1 MNNKNGNGRSLPLLI
16 IAALGVVFG
25 DIGTSPL
32 YALKLSVE
40 ATQGSGASITSSV
53 LGVLSL
59 ITWALIIVVSIK
71 YILIIM
77 RADNHGEGGVFAL
90 TALLLRKI
98 EKKSKTSKTR
108 WFVIILGTLGAALF
122 FGDSLITPA
131 ISVLSAVE
139 GLKVVSP
146 ELSKYVIYIS
156 IALVSILFAIEKFGT
171 TKIGTFFGPIMLV
184 WFATIGYLG
193 LLEIIDKP
201 SILRALDPAYGVNFL
216 LNHKGVS
223 VAILGTIVLA
233 ITGGE
238 ALYSDMG
245 HFGRS
250 PIKFSWFLI
259 VFPALLLNYF
269 GQGALL
275 IADPK
280 AIDNPFYRLAPDWAL
295 IPFIILAST
304 ATIIASQAVIS
315 GVFSI
320 TSQAVQL
327 GYIPRL
333 RIKHTSDKEYG
344 EVYLSKINLFLFLGV
359 VLLILGFKNSENLS
373 HAYGISVT
381 GAMLVDTILATFLL
395 ITVRKWNKLI
405 FIPLFLGLLIID
417 VVFLSSNLIK
427 FFDGGWLPI
436 VIAIGLLTIM
446 LSWITGR
453 DRMLAARWEGS
464 VKLNKFL
471 SELKT
476 RKIKRVP
483 GTAIFFVPN
492 LSVVPMAMLHN
503 LEHNK
508 ILHKRIVC
516 MHLRFE
522 NFPKLRNDERL
533 IVKNLGSNFYTIVV
547 RYGFQEEPNIPRVL
561 ALLRANEFKFNMGET
576 SFFVG
581 KVKVI
586 AKDSSIVTRLFIFM
600 HRIMMGAT
608 EYYKIPKER
617 TVELGGVI
625 EI

>member
-1 MNNKNGNGRSLPLLI
+1 MNNKNGNDKSLPLLI
-16 IAALGVVFG
+16 ISALGVVFG

-40 ATQGSGASITSSV
+40 ATKGSGAGLTASV

-59 ITWALIIVVSIK
+59 ITWAIIIVVSIK
-71 YILIIM
+71 YVLIIM

-98 EKKSKTSKTR
+98 KKDSKLR
-108 WFVIILGTLGAALF
+108 FVIIILGTIGAALF

-146 ELSKYVIYIS
+146 ALGKYVIYIS
-156 IALVSILFAIEKFGT
+156 LILVSILFAVEKFGT
-171 TKIGTFFGPIMLV
+171 GKIGAIFGPIMLI
-184 WFATIGYLG
+184 WFVIIGYLG

-201 SILRALDPAYGVNFL
+201 SILKALDPIYGINFL
-216 LNHKGVS
+216 INYSGVS
-223 VAILGTIVLA
+223 IAILGAIVLA

-245 HFGRS
+245 HFGRR

-280 AIDNPFYRLAPDWAL
+280 TIDNPFYRLAPEWAL
-295 IPFIILAST
+295 IPLIILASC

-333 RIKHTSDKEYG
+333 RIKHTSTQEFG
-344 EVYLSKINLFLFLGV
+344 EVYLSKINLFLFAGV
-359 VLLILGFKNSENLS
+359 VLLILGFKNSESLA

-381 GAMLVDTILATFLL
+381 GAMLVDTILASYLL
-395 ITVRKWNKLI
+395 ITIRKWNKLI
-405 FIPLFLGLLIID
+405 FIPVFLVLLIID

-427 FFDGGWLPI
+427 FFEGGWFPI
-436 VIAIGLLTIM
+436 VIAAGLLTIM
-446 LSWITGR
+446 LSWIVGR
-453 DRMLAARWEGS
+453 DRMLAARWQGS
-464 VKLNKFL
+464 IKLNNFI
-471 SELKT
+471 SQI
-476 RKIKRVP
+476 RKKNIKRVI
-483 GTAIFFVPN
+483 GTAVFFVPN
-492 LSVVPMAMLHN
+492 LKVAPMALLQN
-503 LEHNK
+503 LKHNK
-508 ILHKRIVC
+508 ILHKRVVC
-516 MHLRFE
+516 MHLKFE
-522 NFPKLRNDERL
+522 NFPKLKNDERL
-533 IVKNLGSNFYTIVV
+533 IVKHLGSNFYTIVV

-561 ALLRANEFKFNMGET
+561 ALLKANEFKFDMEET

-586 AKDSSIVTRLFIFM
+586 AKDPTIPTRLFIFM

>member
-1 MNNKNGNGRSLPLLI
+1 MNNKNGNGRSLPLLV

-40 ATQGSGASITSSV
+40 ATQGSGASITTSV

-146 ELSKYVIYIS
+146 QLGKYVIYIS
-156 IALVSILFAIEKFGT
+156 LALVSILFAIEKFGT
-171 TKIGTFFGPIMLV
+171 SKIGSFFGPIMLV
-184 WFATIGYLG
+184 WFATIGYFG

-201 SILRALDPAYGVNFL
+201 SILKALNPMYGLNFL
-216 LNHKGVS
+216 LNHQGVS
-223 VAILGTIVLA
+223 VAILGAIVLA

-295 IPFIILAST
+295 IPLIILAST

-333 RIKHTSDKEYG
+333 RVKHTSDKEFG

-381 GAMLVDTILATFLL
+381 GAMLVDTILATYLL

-405 FIPLFLGLLIID
+405 FIPVFLVLLIID
-417 VVFLSSNLIK
+417 VVFLSSNLVK

-436 VIAIGLLTIM
+436 VIAAGLLVIM

-453 DRMLAARWEGS
+453 DRMLAARWQGS
-464 VKLNKFL
+464 IKLNKFL
-471 SELKT
+471 SQLK
-476 RKIKRVP
+476 RKKIKRVS

-492 LSVVPMAMLHN
+492 LAVVPMAMLHN
-503 LEHNK
+503 LKHNK

-533 IVKNLGSNFYTIVV
+533 VIKHLGSDFYTIVV

-561 ALLRANEFKFNMGET
+561 ALLRANEFKFNMEET

-586 AKDSSIVTRLFIFM
+586 AKDPSIVTRLFIFM

-608 EYYKIPKER
+608 EYYKIPKDR

>member
-1 MNNKNGNGRSLPLLI
+1 MNNKNGNGKSLPLLI
-16 IAALGVVFG
+16 ISALGVVFG

-40 ATQGSGASITSSV
+40 ATKGSGAGLTSSV

-59 ITWALIIVVSIK
+59 ITWAIIIVVSIK
-71 YILIIM
+71 YVLIIM

-98 EKKSKTSKTR
+98 KKNSKLR
-108 WFVIILGTLGAALF
+108 FIIIILGTIGAALF

-146 ELSKYVIYIS
+146 ALGKYVIYIS
-156 IALVSILFAIEKFGT
+156 LILVSILFAVEKFGT
-171 TKIGTFFGPIMLV
+171 GKIGAIFGPIMLI

-201 SILRALDPAYGVNFL
+201 SILKALDPIYGINFL
-216 LNHKGVS
+216 INYSGVS
-223 VAILGTIVLA
+223 IAILGAIVLA

-245 HFGRS
+245 HFGRT

-280 AIDNPFYRLAPDWAL
+280 TIDNPFYRLAPEWAL
-295 IPFIILAST
+295 IPLIILAST

-333 RIKHTSDKEYG
+333 RIKHTSTQEFG
-344 EVYLSKINLFLFLGV
+344 EVYLSKINLFLFAGV
-359 VLLILGFKNSENLS
+359 ALLIIGFKNSENLA

-381 GAMLVDTILATFLL
+381 GAMLVDTILAFYLL
-395 ITVRKWNKLI
+395 ITIRKWNKLI
-405 FIPLFLGLLIID
+405 FIPIFLVLLIID

-427 FFDGGWLPI
+427 FFEGGWLPI
-436 VIAIGLLTIM
+436 VIAAGLLTIM
-446 LSWITGR
+446 LSWIVGR
-453 DRMLAARWEGS
+453 DRMLAARWQGS
-464 VKLNKFL
+464 VKLNNFI
-471 SELKT
+471 SQIR
-476 RKIKRVP
+476 RKNIRRVI

-492 LSVVPMAMLHN
+492 LKVAPMALLHN
-503 LEHNK
+503 LKHNK
-508 ILHKRIVC
+508 ILHKRVVC
-516 MHLRFE
+516 MHLKFE

-533 IVKNLGSNFYTIVV
+533 IVKHLGSNFYTIIV

-561 ALLRANEFKFNMGET
+561 ALLKANEFKFDMEET

-586 AKDSSIVTRLFIFM
+586 AKDPTIPTRLFIFM

>member
-1 MNNKNGNGRSLPLLI
+1 MNNKNGNGRSLPILI

-40 ATQGSGASITSSV
+40 ATEGSGAGLTSSV

-90 TALLLRKI
+90 TALLLRKLD
-98 EKKSKTSKTR
+98 KKSKNSKLR

-146 ELSKYVIYIS
+146 QLGKYVIYIS
-156 IALVSILFAIEKFGT
+156 LILVSILFAIEKFGT
-171 TKIGTFFGPIMLV
+171 GRIGSYFGPIMLV
-184 WFATIGYLG
+184 WFVTIGYFG

-201 SILRALDPAYGVNFL
+201 SILRALNPMYGLNFL
-216 LNHKGVS
+216 IKHQGVS
-223 VAILGTIVLA
+223 IAILGAIVLA

-295 IPFIILAST
+295 IPLIILAST

-333 RIKHTSDKEYG
+333 RVKHTSDKEYG

-359 VLLILGFKNSENLS
+359 ALLIIGFKSSENLS

-381 GAMLVDTILATFLL
+381 GAMLVDTILATYLL

-405 FIPLFLGLLIID
+405 FIPVFLGLLIID
-417 VVFLSSNLIK
+417 FVFLSSNLVKI
-427 FFDGGWLPI
+427 FDGGWFPI
-436 VIAIGLLTIM
+436 VIASGLLVIM
-446 LSWITGR
+446 LSWIIGR
-453 DRMLAARWEGS
+453 ERMLAARWNGS
-464 VKLNKFL
+464 IKINQFI
-471 SELKT
+471 SQLK
-476 RKIKRVP
+476 RNRIKRVP

-492 LSVVPMAMLHN
+492 LKVVPMAMLHN
-503 LEHNK
+503 LKHNK

-516 MHLRFE
+516 MHLKFE

-533 IVKNLGSNFYTIVV
+533 IVKHLGSNFYTIIV

-561 ALLRANEFKFNMGET
+561 ALLRASEFKFNMEET

-586 AKDSSIVTRLFIFM
+586 AKDPSIITRLFIFM